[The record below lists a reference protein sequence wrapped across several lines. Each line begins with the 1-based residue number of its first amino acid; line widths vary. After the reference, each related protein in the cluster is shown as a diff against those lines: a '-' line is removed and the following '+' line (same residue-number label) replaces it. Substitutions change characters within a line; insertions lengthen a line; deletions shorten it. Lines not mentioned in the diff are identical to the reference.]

1 MANTGARDSGGSQF
15 FVNVVHNRQ
24 LDWFEPELSPSKHTV
39 FGRTTPCPLLP
50 SALSSLAPCPLPPA
64 PSALSGVGFGWLSSS
79 RRVHVLGAGV
89 VEGTEVVLAISRVQ
103 TDADDR
109 PRRPIRITALT
120 VSRPD
125 EAQADAAGGAS
136 S

>member
-39 FGRTTPCPLLP
+39 FGRT
-50 SALSSLAPCPLPPA
+50 APCPLCPLCRCVA
-64 PSALSGVGFGWLSSS
+64 AALVLIVWRSC
-79 RRVHVLGAGV
+79 LGAGV

-103 TDADDR
+103 TDTDDR

-125 EAQADAAGGAS
+125 EAQAEAAGGAS
-136 S
+136 

>member
-50 SALSSLAPCPLPPA
+50 SALSSLAPCPLPPL
-64 PSALSGVGFGWLSSS
+64 LSLPLPCLCSSSS

-125 EAQADAAGGAS
+125 EAQAEAAAGAS

>member
-1 MANTGARDSGGSQF
+1 
-15 FVNVVHNRQ
+15 
-24 LDWFEPELSPSKHTV
+24 
-39 FGRTTPCPLLP
+39 
-50 SALSSLAPCPLPPA
+50 
-64 PSALSGVGFGWLSSS
+64 
-79 RRVHVLGAGV
+79 VLGAGV

-125 EAQADAAGGAS
+125 EAQADAAAGAS